1 MLKAARERA
10 EAAGRDPWE
19 FAVEIDEL
27 MATGI
32 DHAWLR
38 WFITQGLVEHARE
51 LLNAGAEIRR
61 FAPLTNLSLPE
72 GTCFAI
78 TPAGLALAERLVADD
93 LSARLCATTPVWD
106 PERRQL
112 SWAGIIVKRF
122 RARAENQERILNAF
136 QEEGWPG
143 RVDDPLPP
151 TLTADSQSRLRDAIR
166 RLNDCQARRMI
177 RFYGDGTGTGVCW
190 GPAAT
195 DRVPSQAGG

>member
-10 EAAGRDPWE
+10 EAAGRDRWE

-27 MATGI
+27 MTTGI
-32 DHAWLR
+32 DHAGLR

-51 LLNAGAEIRR
+51 LLDPGAEIRR
-61 FAPLTNLSLPE
+61 FAPLTNLSFPE

-78 TPAGLALAERLVADD
+78 MPAGLSLAEQLAADD
-93 LSARLCATTPVWD
+93 LRTRLSATTPVWD

-112 SWAGIIVKRF
+112 SWAGIVVKRF

-151 TLTADSQSRLRDAIR
+151 THTADSQARLRDAIR
-166 RLNDCQARRMI
+166 RLNDCQSRRMI
-177 RFYGDGTGTGVCW
+177 RFSGDGTGTGVCW
-190 GPAAT
+190 GP
-195 DRVPSQAGG
+195 R